1 MTWWRWQKIIRA
13 EKPRVFGDDAELN
26 IALAGAA
33 DENPI
38 WRAVHQLIDTA
49 EENAVENA
57 GANMDPPT
65 VLAGY
70 VGGAGHLR
78 MLRDELHSRRQLGIE
93 QMRARQTSPKAAR
106 HTLD

>member
-1 MTWWRWQKIIRA
+1 MSFWRPEKIEIT
-13 EKPRVFGDDAELN
+13 KPRTFSEVELN
-26 IALAGAA
+26 LALAAIA
-33 DENPI
+33 DEHPL

-49 EENAVENA
+49 EDNAIEQA

-78 MLRDELHSRRQLGIE
+78 MLREELYSRREIGRELLKK
-93 QMRARQTSPKAAR
+93 P
-106 HTLD
+106 